1 MACIVAAHYTDLMTM
16 TPALWALL
24 ALAVAIG
31 LSAWRPGFNA
41 GLLSVTFA
49 AAIGL
54 YAADL
59 TLGKVAAFMPTQ
71 LILTLI
77 AVAHFFEMARLN
89 GSLDRLAGAALSVAH
104 GRPAWLPVIFFAITL
119 VFSAIGPGNIAATA
133 MIAPIGM
140 AIAVRAG
147 INPLLMA
154 IVICTGA
161 NAGAFSPIAL
171 TGLINV
177 GLMHDIGVADPAAG
191 WIIFVAVGALQ
202 SLSALVAYLLF
213 GGYRAL
219 STTPL
224 EMGGALDPSD
234 SIDPIGPIG
243 VGGPAGVS
251 QPTDRAHAI
260 TLGGMGLL
268 LVLVLFFNVPTAVAA
283 LLVGTGLTLLG
294 AGHAEEALRT
304 LPWSVIVM
312 VSGISVLIGLVEA
325 TGGLDLAT
333 TAIASV
339 SSPGTINTMMALVT
353 GIVSMFSSSSGVV
366 LPTFMPLI
374 PGLIAQ
380 MGGGNVWKLIIA
392 VDIGSHM
399 VDVSPLSTLGA
410 LCLAALPPVVEKAP
424 IFRGLLTWGF
434 AMAIVAAALAF
445 VFLDVIPW

>member
-1 MACIVAAHYTDLMTM
+1 MNIS
-16 TPALWALL
+16 PAIWALL
-24 ALAVAIG
+24 ALVVAIG

-49 AAIGL
+49 TLIGL

-59 TLGKVAAFMPTQ
+59 TLGKIAAFMPTQ

-89 GSLDRLAGAALSVAH
+89 GALDRLAGAALSIAR
-104 GRPAWLPVIFFAITL
+104 GQPAWLPVIFFAITL

-147 INPLLMA
+147 LNPLLMA

-177 GLMHDIGVADPAAG
+177 GLMHDIGVTDPAAG
-191 WIIFVAVGALQ
+191 WTVFVAVAALQ
-202 SLSALVAYLLF
+202 SLSAIAAYLIF
-213 GGYRAL
+213 RGYRSRTEATVEIG
-219 STTPL
+219 SP
-224 EMGGALDPSD
+224 A
-234 SIDPIGPIG
+234 GPIG

-251 QPTDRAHAI
+251 QPTDRAH
-260 TLGGMGLL
+260 TLTFVAMGLL
-268 LVLVLFFNVPTAVAA
+268 IILVLFFNVPTAVAA
-283 LLVGTGLTLLG
+283 LLVGVALTLVG

-333 TAIASV
+333 SAIASV
-339 SSPGTINTMMALVT
+339 SSIGTINTVLALIT

-374 PGLIAQ
+374 PGLITQ
-380 MGGGNVWKLIIA
+380 LGGGNIWKLIIA

-410 LCLAALPPVVEKAP
+410 LCLAALPPVVDKAP
-424 IFRGLLTWGF
+424 VFRGLLTWGF
-434 AMAIVAAALAF
+434 AMAIVAAILAF

>member
-1 MACIVAAHYTDLMTM
+1 MNIS
-16 TPALWALL
+16 PAIWALV
-24 ALAVAIG
+24 ALVVAIG

-49 AAIGL
+49 TLIGL

-89 GSLDRLAGAALSVAH
+89 GALDRLAGAALSIAR

-177 GLMHDIGVADPAAG
+177 GLMHDIGVTDPAAG
-191 WIIFVAVGALQ
+191 WTVFVAVAALQ
-202 SLSALVAYLLF
+202 SLSAIAAYLLF
-213 GGYRAL
+213 RGYRAR
-219 STTPL
+219 S
-224 EMGGALDPSD
+224 EAVVESGGPVGPMDSVGSMDSVGQID
-234 SIDPIGPIG
+234 SIGQIGA
-243 VGGPAGVS
+243 GGPAGVS
-251 QPTDRAHAI
+251 QPTDRAH
-260 TLGGMGLL
+260 TLTFAAMGLL
-268 LVLVLFFNVPTAVAA
+268 IVLVLFFNVPTAVAA
-283 LLVGTGLTLLG
+283 LLVGVALTLTG

-333 TAIASV
+333 SAIASV
-339 SSPGTINTMMALVT
+339 SSTGTINMVMALIT

-380 MGGGNVWKLIIA
+380 LGGGNIWKLIIA

-410 LCLAALPPVVEKAP
+410 LCLAALPPVIDKAP
-424 IFRGLLTWGF
+424 VFRGLLTWGF

-445 VFLDVIPW
+445 IFLDLLPW

>member
-1 MACIVAAHYTDLMTM
+1 MNIS
-16 TPALWALL
+16 PAIWALL
-24 ALAVAIG
+24 ALIVAIG

-49 AAIGL
+49 TLIGL

-89 GSLDRLAGAALSVAH
+89 GALDRLAGAALSIAR

-177 GLMHDIGVADPAAG
+177 GLMHDIGVTDPSAG
-191 WIIFVAVGALQ
+191 WTVFVAVAALQ
-202 SLSALVAYLLF
+202 SLSAIAAYLLF
-213 GGYRAL
+213 RGYRARSESL
-219 STTPL
+219 V
-224 EMGGALDPSD
+224 EAGGPVDSVGPID
-234 SIDPIGPIG
+234 SIGQIGA
-243 VGGPAGVS
+243 GGPAGVS
-251 QPTDRAHAI
+251 QPTDRAH
-260 TLGGMGLL
+260 TLTFVAMGLL
-268 LVLVLFFNVPTAVAA
+268 IVLVLFFNVPTAVAA
-283 LLVGTGLTLLG
+283 LLVGVALTLVG

-333 TAIASV
+333 SAIASV
-339 SSPGTINTMMALVT
+339 SSTGTINMMMALIT

-380 MGGGNVWKLIIA
+380 LGGGSIWKLIIA

-410 LCLAALPPVVEKAP
+410 LCLAALPPVIDKAP
-424 IFRGLLTWGF
+424 VFRGLLTWGF

>member
-1 MACIVAAHYTDLMTM
+1 MELSAD
-16 TPALWALL
+16 LWALL

-31 LSAWRPGFNA
+31 LAAWRPGLNA

-49 AAIGL
+49 TVIGL
-54 YAADL
+54 YAAGL
-59 TLGKVAAFMPTQ
+59 SLSKIAGFLPAQ
-71 LILTLI
+71 LILTLV

-89 GSLDRLAGAALSVAH
+89 GALDRLAGAALSLAH
-104 GRPAWLPVIFFAITL
+104 GRPAWLPVIFFLITL

-140 AIAVRAG
+140 AVAVRAG

-161 NAGAFSPIAL
+161 NAGAFSPVAL

-177 GLMHDIGVADPAAG
+177 ELMHDIGIVEPSAG
-191 WIIFVAVGALQ
+191 WTVFVAVAALQ
-202 SLSALVAYLLF
+202 SLSALAAYFIF
-213 GGYRAL
+213 GGYRMRHA
-219 STTPL
+219 PVI
-224 EMGGALDPSD
+224 EIGGPVGA
-234 SIDPIGPIG
+234 
-243 VGGPAGVS
+243 GGPAGVS
-251 QPTDRAHAI
+251 QPTDLAHGI
-260 TLGGMGLL
+260 TFAAMGVL
-268 LVLVLFFNVPTAVAA
+268 LVLVLAFKVPTAVAA
-283 LLVGTGLTLLG
+283 LLVGTALVLVG

-304 LPWSVIVM
+304 LPWGVIVM
-312 VSGISVLIGLVEA
+312 VSGISVLIGLVES

-333 TAIASV
+333 SAIASV
-339 SSPGTINTMMALVT
+339 STPNTINTLMALVT

-380 MGGGNVWKLIIA
+380 LGGGNIWKLIIA

-410 LCLAALPPVVEKAP
+410 LCLAALPPVVDKSP
-424 IFRGLLTWGF
+424 VFRGLLTWGF
-434 AMAIVAAALAF
+434 AMALVAAALAF

>member
-1 MACIVAAHYTDLMTM
+1 MARTDAATYTDVDMNM
-16 TPALWALL
+16 SPALWALL
-24 ALAVAIG
+24 ALVVAIG
-31 LSAWRPGFNA
+31 LAAWRPGFNA

-49 AAIGL
+49 TLIGL

-59 TLGKVAAFMPTQ
+59 NLGKVAAFMPTQ

-89 GSLDRLAGAALSVAH
+89 GALDRLAGAALSIAR
-104 GRPAWLPVIFFAITL
+104 GQPAWLPVIFFAITL

-177 GLMHDIGVADPAAG
+177 GLMHDIGVTDPAAG
-191 WIIFVAVGALQ
+191 WMVFVAAAALQ
-202 SLSALVAYLLF
+202 SLSALAAYLIF
-213 GGYRAL
+213 RGYRSHSQAAV
-219 STTPL
+219 
-224 EMGGALDPSD
+224 EIG
-234 SIDPIGPIG
+234 GPIG

-251 QPTDRAHAI
+251 QPTDRAH
-260 TLGGMGLL
+260 TLTFVAMGLL
-268 LVLVLFFNVPTAVAA
+268 IVLVLFFNVPTAVAA
-283 LLVGTGLTLLG
+283 LLVGTVLTLAG

-339 SSPGTINTMMALVT
+339 SSIGTINTVLALIT

-380 MGGGNVWKLIIA
+380 LGGGNIWKLIIA

-410 LCLAALPPVVEKAP
+410 LCLAALPPVVDKAP
-424 IFRGLLTWGF
+424 VFRGLLTWGF

>member
-1 MACIVAAHYTDLMTM
+1 MASPNTRPYTNLMELS
-16 TPALWALL
+16 ADLWALL
-24 ALAVAIG
+24 ALAIAIG
-31 LSAWRPGFNA
+31 LAAWRPGLNA

-49 AAIGL
+49 TVIGL
-54 YAADL
+54 YAAGL
-59 TLGKVAAFMPTQ
+59 NLSKIAGFLPAQ
-71 LILTLI
+71 LILTLV

-89 GSLDRLAGAALSVAH
+89 GALDRLAGAALSLAH
-104 GRPAWLPVIFFAITL
+104 GRPAWLPVIFFLITL

-140 AIAVRAG
+140 AVAVRAG

-161 NAGAFSPIAL
+161 NAGAFSPVAL

-177 GLMHDIGVADPAAG
+177 GLMRDIGVADSSAG
-191 WIIFVAVGALQ
+191 WTIFVAVAALQ
-202 SLSALVAYLLF
+202 SLSAMAAYFIF
-213 GGYRAL
+213 GGYRMRHAP
-219 STTPL
+219 TI
-224 EMGGALDPSD
+224 EIGGPVGA
-234 SIDPIGPIG
+234 
-243 VGGPAGVS
+243 GGPAGVS
-251 QPTDRAHAI
+251 QPTDRAHWI
-260 TLGGMGLL
+260 TFGAMGVL
-268 LVLVLFFNVPTAVAA
+268 LVLVLAFNVPTAVAA
-283 LLVGTGLTLLG
+283 LLVGTALVLVG

-304 LPWSVIVM
+304 LPWGVIVM
-312 VSGISVLIGLVEA
+312 VSGISVLIGLVES

-333 TAIASV
+333 SAIASV
-339 SSPGTINTMMALVT
+339 STPNTINTLMALVT

-380 MGGGNVWKLIIA
+380 LGGGNIWKLIIA

-410 LCLAALPPVVEKAP
+410 LCLAALPPVVDKSP
-424 IFRGLLTWGF
+424 VFRGLLSWGF

>member
-1 MACIVAAHYTDLMTM
+1 MNIS
-16 TPALWALL
+16 PAMWALL
-24 ALAVAIG
+24 ALVVAIG

-49 AAIGL
+49 TLIGL

-89 GSLDRLAGAALSVAH
+89 GALDRLAGAALSIAR
-104 GRPAWLPVIFFAITL
+104 GQPAWLPVIFFVITL

-147 INPLLMA
+147 LNPLLMA

-177 GLMHDIGVADPAAG
+177 GLMHDIGVTDPAAG
-191 WIIFVAVGALQ
+191 WTVFVAVAALQ
-202 SLSALVAYLLF
+202 SLSAIAAYLIF
-213 GGYRAL
+213 RGYRSRSEA
-219 STTPL
+219 PV
-224 EMGGALDPSD
+224 EIGGP
-234 SIDPIGPIG
+234 IDPIG

-251 QPTDRAHAI
+251 QPTDRAH
-260 TLGGMGLL
+260 TLTFVAMGLL
-268 LVLVLFFNVPTAVAA
+268 IILVLFFNVPTAVAA
-283 LLVGTGLTLLG
+283 LLVGVALTLVG

-333 TAIASV
+333 GAIASV
-339 SSPGTINTMMALVT
+339 SSVGTINTVLALIT

-380 MGGGNVWKLIIA
+380 LGGGNIWKLIIA

-410 LCLAALPPVVEKAP
+410 LCLAALPPMVDKAP
-424 IFRGLLTWGF
+424 VFRGLLTWGF
-434 AMAIVAAALAF
+434 AMAVVAAALAF